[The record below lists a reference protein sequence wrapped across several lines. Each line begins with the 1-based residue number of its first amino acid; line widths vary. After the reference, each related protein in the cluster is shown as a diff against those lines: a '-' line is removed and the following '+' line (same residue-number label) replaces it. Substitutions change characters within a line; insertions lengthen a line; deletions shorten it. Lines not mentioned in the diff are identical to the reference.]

1 MKSLQHSVTNENKLQ
16 ELIDILLSVKIN
28 NKMDILDINDIY
40 SLSETNEAET
50 NQSSISIENYNLEL
64 IEVKINKPCINCS
77 RTSMYTDKINNYCWI
92 HCQLLTE

>member
-1 MKSLQHSVTNENKLQ
+1 MKSLDEFAKHSVTNEDKLQ

-28 NKMDILDINDIY
+28 NKMDILDINEFCLRNKID
-40 SLSETNEAET
+40 
-50 NQSSISIENYNLEL
+50 QSNISIENYNLEL
-64 IEVKINKPCINCS
+64 SEIKINKPCINCS